1 MNELN
6 ERQQK
11 LDLIRIEK
19 VQPGLKV
26 RYTGEEEITERI
38 WYIALDDIEKNYCM
52 DLEEGRVF
60 SAGGYDAHK
69 DWDGLTFN
77 RDTCYSGLL
86 ALNLLYPKEM
96 LQSMKII
103 RKYRERLKFACT
115 PDMELEGIEG
125 VEVFDLTF
133 REFKVRFHKGA
144 AINKTDDVVWIWC
157 MYDLIKK
164 NHFDEWE
171 WMYHTAKRHFEQFYD
186 PFYDPE
192 DGLYFGQPT
201 FIDVGSNGYP
211 ESFGMKTKE
220 AYNYGVWVKA
230 SSTNSLYYKALT
242 VMSEAAKRLG
252 LEEEAEEWD
261 ERAAHLKAAILDKL
275 RFEDGTFAYFMHK
288 DGHLENRREVLG
300 TAFPVLLDVVTKE
313 EAQKALKGFPVTAF
327 GAPLLVPFYDHE
339 STLHNNSSWPFA
351 DTFLL
356 LAFEK
361 AYEVNLV
368 KLNLQIMVNATEN
381 GHLREY
387 RNMIK
392 NQMCGATA
400 QLWSCA
406 GFVNACIRGGLTEI
420 DPEKILMR

>member
-1 MNELN
+1 MNDVN

-11 LDLIRIEK
+11 LDLFRIER
-19 VQPGLKV
+19 VQPNLKI
-26 RYTGEEEITERI
+26 RYTGKDEIIKRM

-52 DLEEGRVF
+52 DMEEGRVF
-60 SAGGYDAHK
+60 SAGGYNSHK

-86 ALNLLYPKEM
+86 ALNLLYPQEM
-96 LQSMKII
+96 LTSMKII
-103 RKYRERLKFACT
+103 RKYREQLKFACT
-115 PDMELEGIEG
+115 PNMKLEGIEG

-133 REFKVRFHKGA
+133 QEFKARFHKGT

-164 NHFDEWE
+164 NNFEEWE
-171 WMYHTAKRHFEQFYD
+171 WLYHTAKRHFKQFYA
-186 PFYDPE
+186 PFYDSK

-220 AYNYGVWVKA
+220 AYNNGVWVKA

-242 VMSEAAKRLG
+242 VMSEVAMKLG
-252 LEEEAEEWD
+252 LEEEAREW
-261 ERAAHLKAAILDKL
+261 ETQAAKLKTAILSNL
-275 RFEDGTFAYFMHK
+275 RFADGTFAYFKHK
-288 DGHLENRREVLG
+288 DGSLENRREVLG
-300 TAFPVLLDVVTKE
+300 TAFPVLCDVVNKE
-313 EAQKALKGFPVTAF
+313 EAKKALQGFPVTPF

-361 AYEVNLV
+361 AYDVNLV
-368 KLNLQIMVNATEN
+368 NLNLQIMVNASEN
-381 GHLREY
+381 GHLKEF
-387 RNMIK
+387 RNMLE
-392 NQMCGATA
+392 NQMSGATA

-406 GFVNACIRGGLTEI
+406 GFVNVCIRGGLTEI
-420 DPEKILMR
+420 APEKIFIR